1 MDDAFG
7 FDRVIAPVRTA
18 DFLDSYYEQRHL
30 VVKREMPLYYAP
42 VLDLDTVMRFVET
55 YPMVADDVTM
65 VKFGETQVRGDYIGA
80 DNRADPRSVL
90 RMFDEGWTITL
101 DNMERFVP
109 ALGALCRTA
118 EHMFSARFQTNLYL
132 TPPAAQGFRP
142 HWDTHDVFVLQVH
155 GSKAWS
161 IYDTKI
167 PLPLTGQS
175 FNVEPQDMGPVS
187 DEFVLNAGD
196 LLYIPRGL
204 MHAAHTSDDTS
215 LHITFG
221 LMARTW
227 ADLMLEAVA
236 GACLA
241 DPRLRR
247 NLPIGFARDD
257 YDQGQAATMFEQLL
271 AGLTENAN
279 FPAAFAD
286 MRDRFI
292 VSRVPSIEGQA
303 RQIATLERLT
313 LDSRVAI
320 RPHAIFHVEQDEE
333 TATVA
338 FGGST
343 VTLPAFT
350 APTLRAALA
359 ETAYRPR
366 DLPGELDDDGKLILV
381 RRLIREGLVMALGD

>member
-1 MDDAFG
+1 MREAFG
-7 FDRVIAPVRTA
+7 FERLIAPVRME
-18 DFLDSYYEQRHL
+18 DFLESYYEQRHL

-42 VLDLDTVMRFVET
+42 LFDLETVLRFVEMH
-55 YPMVADDVTM
+55 PMMADDVTM
-65 VKFGETQVRGDYIGA
+65 VKFGETQLRGDYIGA
-80 DNRADPRSVL
+80 DNRADPRRVL
-90 RMFDEGWTITL
+90 RMFDEGWTMTL
-101 DNMERFVP
+101 DNMERFIP
-109 ALGALCRTA
+109 ALGALCRMA
-118 EHMFSARFQTNLYL
+118 EHGFSARFQANLYL
-132 TPPAAQGFRP
+132 TPPKAQGFRP

-187 DEFVLNAGD
+187 DAFVLNAGD

-236 GACLA
+236 GACLT

-257 YDQGQAATMFEQLL
+257 YDREQAAAVFEQVL
-271 AGLTENAN
+271 AGLKDSAD
-279 FPAAFAD
+279 FSAAFAD

-292 VSRVPSIEGQA
+292 VSRIPSVEGQA
-303 RQIATLERLT
+303 RQIAALDRLT
-313 LDSRVAI
+313 PDSLVGI
-320 RPHAIFHVEQDEE
+320 RPNSIFHVEHDDE

-359 ETAYRPR
+359 GTSYRPR
-366 DLPGELDDDGKLILV
+366 DLPGELDDEGKLTLV
-381 RRLIREGLVMALGD
+381 RRLIREGLIVALDV